1 MFKTKNVYYFYE
13 KFCHTHKS
21 SPQTLKTQ
29 ISTLYLPHNSKN
41 EIVMPIKKQLI
52 KTKPI
57 CKVTF
62 SVEAKEANTA
72 AVIGDFNNWN
82 PAEGEL
88 SKLKNGTF
96 KGVFDLTKNASYE
109 FKYLVDG
116 SYINDSESDSFIWNE
131 FAGTENGVLTV

>member
-1 MFKTKNVYYFYE
+1 M
-13 KFCHTHKS
+13 S
-21 SPQTLKTQ
+21 
-29 ISTLYLPHNSKN
+29 
-41 EIVMPIKKQLI
+41 IKKQLI
-52 KTKPI
+52 KSKPV

-96 KGVFDLTKNASYE
+96 KGVFDLPKDASYE

-116 SYINDSESDSFIWNE
+116 AYINDNESDSFVWNE

>member
-1 MFKTKNVYYFYE
+1 MR
-13 KFCHTHKS
+13 
-21 SPQTLKTQ
+21 
-29 ISTLYLPHNSKN
+29 HNSKT
-41 EIVMPIKKQLI
+41 EIVMSIKKQII
-52 KTKPI
+52 KTKPV

-96 KGVFDLTKNASYE
+96 KGVFDLAKDASYE

-116 SYINDSESDSFIWNE
+116 AYVNDNEADSFIWNE